1 MPNVEEVKLHVSAA
15 VQETETAAQ
24 GILAVSDRLDESLSR
39 LRLTT
44 LGSVHPT
51 AALALIRLQEAK
63 AKLAEAYTL
72 ARGAMD
78 AANEYRA
85 SI

>member
-1 MPNVEEVKLHVSAA
+1 MDDAESAA
-15 VQETETAAQ
+15 QA
-24 GILAVSDRLDESLSR
+24 ILVVSDRLDQSLAR

-51 AALALIRLQEAK
+51 AALALLRLQEAK

-78 AANEYRA
+78 AANDL
-85 SI
+85 

>member
-15 VQETETAAQ
+15 VDDAESAAQ
-24 GILAVSDRLDESLSR
+24 AILIVSDRLDQSLAR

-51 AALALIRLQEAK
+51 AALALVRLQEAK

-78 AANEYRA
+78 AANEYRTT
-85 SI
+85 I

>member
-1 MPNVEEVKLHVSAA
+1 VPNVEEVKLHVSAA
-15 VQETETAAQ
+15 VDDAESAAQ
-24 GILAVSDRLDESLSR
+24 AILVVSDRLDQSLAR

-51 AALALIRLQEAK
+51 AALALVRLQEAK

-78 AANEYRA
+78 AANEYRTT
-85 SI
+85 I